1 MLGALSRLES
11 VRGQPLREGMRPLL
25 RAMAV
30 IMHFTGLRWANA
42 MSLSQAHIDISPLRV
57 IITPPCSKTDQH
69 ATAWG
74 DCPMHL
80 PARPGDALCPV
91 AALVDAAVPGA
102 RSVFAMPDGT
112 APLRNA
118 LSAALEAWLHH
129 TDAGI
134 DTSAFT
140 WHSFRIGAATDLAV
154 AGAPLHVIK
163 RLLCWRSD
171 SSAEIYMRKEP
182 DTYAQWMHVL
192 AGARPPAA
200 RPGDGP
206 PALAFPVAIAAIR
219 RATIVDP

>member
-1 MLGALSRLES
+1 MHPTRKLPIGAALLRRMLGALSRLES

-140 WHSFRIGAATDLAV
+140 
-154 AGAPLHVIK
+154 
-163 RLLCWRSD
+163 
-171 SSAEIYMRKEP
+171 
-182 DTYAQWMHVL
+182 
-192 AGARPPAA
+192 
-200 RPGDGP
+200 
-206 PALAFPVAIAAIR
+206 
-219 RATIVDP
+219 